1 MYYWDRLG
9 SRSGR
14 EKSRFNMSTNKKPRK
29 PYKPRPV
36 RLTGSFYSQADITEI
51 KSIINDMG
59 LVVEVTLPRG
69 EATQDHMV
77 QIEDLLNWG
86 GMMLFDRSWK
96 GQEKEAAEFTN
107 RQIKALYALAAI
119 VDRKKSG
126 KASRYIGTAEE
137 LDTIREVCSEIV
149 LLLKE
154 GMDTSPERTVK
165 EFLAARQ
172 LAREKIN
179 EGVRDVFELPGRARA
194 ILNQR
199 HFKRP

>member
-1 MYYWDRLG
+1 
-9 SRSGR
+9 
-14 EKSRFNMSTNKKPRK
+14 MSTNKKPRK

-36 RLTGSFYSQADITEI
+36 RLTGCFYSQTDITEI

-69 EATQDHMV
+69 EATQ
-77 QIEDLLNWG
+77 DLLNWG

-126 KASRYIGTAEE
+126 KASGYIGTAEE

-149 LLLKE
+149 DLLKE
-154 GMDTSPERTVK
+154 GMGTSPERTVK

-172 LAREKIN
+172 LAREKLN
-179 EGVRDVFELPGRARA
+179 EGVREVFELPGRARA

-199 HFKRP
+199 HFRRP

>member
-1 MYYWDRLG
+1 
-9 SRSGR
+9 
-14 EKSRFNMSTNKKPRK
+14 
-29 PYKPRPV
+29 
-36 RLTGSFYSQADITEI
+36 
-51 KSIINDMG
+51 
-59 LVVEVTLPRG
+59 
-69 EATQDHMV
+69 
-77 QIEDLLNWG
+77 
-86 GMMLFDRSWK
+86 MLFDRSWK

-107 RQIKALYALAAI
+107 RQIAALYALAAI

-126 KASRYIGTAEE
+126 KASGYIGTAEE

-149 LLLKE
+149 DLLKE

-179 EGVRDVFELPGRARA
+179 EGVREVFELPGRARA

-199 HFKRP
+199 HFRRP

>member
-1 MYYWDRLG
+1 
-9 SRSGR
+9 
-14 EKSRFNMSTNKKPRK
+14 MSTNKKPRK

-59 LVVEVTLPRG
+59 LVVEITLPRG

-137 LDTIREVCSEIV
+137 LDT
-149 LLLKE
+149 
-154 GMDTSPERTVK
+154 SPERTVK

>member
-1 MYYWDRLG
+1 
-9 SRSGR
+9 
-14 EKSRFNMSTNKKPRK
+14 MSTNKKPRK

-69 EATQDHMV
+69 EANQDHMV

-149 LLLKE
+149 VLLKE